1 MTIKETVGIITSS
14 SMNKTVTVTVVTK
27 ISHKKYKKIVCK
39 TNKYYAHDENN
50 KYQTGDK
57 VKIRE
62 SRPISKNKNWTVISK
77 LN

>member
-1 MTIKETVGIITSS
+1 MTRKETVGIITSNN
-14 SMNKTVTVTVVTK
+14 MNKTVTVTVMTK
-27 ISHKKYKKIVCK
+27 ISHKKYNKIICK

-50 KYQTGDK
+50 TCQTGDI

-62 SRPISKNKNWTVISK
+62 SRPISKNKNWIVISK